1 MNIDDGIRS
10 IFDFLK
16 LHIAV
21 ITLKEEHVLKKAIL
35 ILLCVLLLPVAYAC
49 EPADI
54 PVPDDPIVILR
65 DDLRVLTEDFLIPGN
80 HDYFKDM
87 DYYFEELKFLKQE
100 YADRAGTQMT
110 VTLFGREHTGDFC
123 GHLTMGMAVAKD
135 VITQECMPCYCS
147 PEGFLFYYSEKAGR
161 VVHFYSRKEFVELLR
176 EERPD
181 AEELTVQQISDNC
194 IKAFE
199 AEYGLNGW
207 VEINCEPSKYIR
219 SGYKF
224 TFARQQDGV
233 NVDIIRLDINIYGE
247 MLYGVLLPGRPAELS
262 DSVPIPN
269 WPEETYKELILKKLA
284 ALYEEYK
291 TKEQH
296 MYEAVFTDVQIHP
309 NGYTYFYLTEYE
321 SHAIEVSFDCT
332 YIYDG
337 TTCTKPARM
346 LILYDIP

>member
-1 MNIDDGIRS
+1 M
-10 IFDFLK
+10 
-16 LHIAV
+16 
-21 ITLKEEHVLKKAIL
+21 KKAIL

-224 TFARQQDGV
+224 TFGSPTGWRKCGYYSIGYQHIRRNAVWCFVAGTAGGAFRQRADPQLAGGNVQGADPKKTGGALRGIQDKGTAHIRSGLYGRADSSQWLHLFLSDGV
-233 NVDIIRLDINIYGE
+233 
-247 MLYGVLLPGRPAELS
+247 
-262 DSVPIPN
+262 
-269 WPEETYKELILKKLA
+269 
-284 ALYEEYK
+284 
-291 TKEQH
+291 
-296 MYEAVFTDVQIHP
+296 
-309 NGYTYFYLTEYE
+309 
-321 SHAIEVSFDCT
+321 
-332 YIYDG
+332 
-337 TTCTKPARM
+337 
-346 LILYDIP
+346 